1 MAQLTQEELDQF
13 KSFRQEANKLAGA
26 LGELHFQRTLIDL
39 ELEKIKAAVQANTA
53 AQQDQLRQLGEKYV
67 LSNVTTIHNRGEQH
81 GISK

>member
-53 AQQDQLRQLGEKYV
+53 AQQDQLRQLGEKYGGG
-67 LSNVTTIHNRGEQH
+67 SINIETGEITTIATN
-81 GISK
+81 